1 MAKDSIEC
9 APKKKGKFKKLLLIG
24 VAAVALIGAGAGAGI
39 YFGALQAHEAKPEDN
54 YPKLVV
60 RSKDDPEPA
69 AEGEDKEA
77 PLKVGTVSVPNDRF
91 KVDPR
96 KYEVTY
102 YPITESFTTNLADGS
117 GFLQVGISLSTFYD
131 GKVINNIK
139 RQAVPIR
146 SVVLMV
152 LAEQDRWEVG
162 LVEAVAQQDPAL
174 LSTSQGKQ
182 RLQRQL
188 TAAINDVLRD
198 KEGFGG
204 IDNVYF
210 TSLVIQ

>member
-1 MAKDSIEC
+1 MTKDKAE
-9 APKKKGKFKKLLLIG
+9 AEPKKKGKFKKLLLVG
-24 VAAVALIGAGAGAGI
+24 VAAIALIGAGAGAGI
-39 YFGALQAHEAKPEDN
+39 YFGALSAHEAKPEDN
-54 YPKLVV
+54 YPKLVE
-60 RSKDDPEPA
+60 RSTKDEAPA
-69 AEGEDKEA
+69 AEGADKEA
-77 PLKVGTVSVPNDRF
+77 PPKVGTVSVPNDKF

-96 KYEVTY
+96 KYEITY
-102 YPITESFTTNLADGS
+102 YPITDAFTTNLADGS
-117 GFLQVGISLSTFYD
+117 GFLQIGISLSTFYD

-152 LAEQDRWEVG
+152 LAEQD
-162 LVEAVAQQDPAL
+162 PAL
-174 LSTSQGKQ
+174 LATSQGKQ

>member
-1 MAKDSIEC
+1 MLML
-9 APKKKGKFKKLLLIG
+9 GIG
-24 VAAVALIGAGAGAGI
+24 ATALISAGAGAGI
-39 YFGALQAHEAKPEDN
+39 YLGGGLAGHEAKPEDH

-60 RSKDDPEPA
+60 RSVGEEAA
-69 AEGEDKEA
+69 AEGEGGGEGKEPA
-77 PLKVGTVSVPNDRF
+77 LKVGTVSVPNDRF

-96 KYEVTY
+96 KYEITY
-102 YPITESFTTNLADGS
+102 YPMTDAFTTNLADGS

-131 GKVINNIK
+131 GKVITNIK
-139 RQAVPIR
+139 RQQVPIR
-146 SVVLMV
+146 SAVLMV
-152 LAEQDRWEVG
+152 LAE
-162 LVEAVAQQDPAL
+162 QDPAL

-182 RLQRQL
+182 QLQRQL

>member
-1 MAKDSIEC
+1 MTKDKVEA
-9 APKKKGKFKKLLLIG
+9 APKKGKFKKLMLIVIG
-24 VAAVALIGAGAGAGI
+24 AAVLIGAGAGAGM
-39 YFGALQAHEAKPEDN
+39 YFGVGMAAQAPKPEDN
-54 YPKLVV
+54 YPKLVE
-60 RSKDDPEPA
+60 RSSKDEPPPA
-69 AEGEDKEA
+69 ADKNEET
-77 PLKVGTVSVPNDRF
+77 PLKIGTVKVPNDRF

-102 YPITESFTTNLADGS
+102 YPIADAFTTNLADGS
-117 GFLQVGISLSTFYD
+117 GFLQIGISLSTFYD

-152 LAEQDRWEVG
+152 LAEQDPV
-162 LVEAVAQQDPAL
+162 L

-188 TAAINDVLRD
+188 TGAVNGVLRE

-210 TSLVIQ
+210 TSLVVQ

>member
-1 MAKDSIEC
+1 MTKDKIEA
-9 APKKKGKFKKLLLIG
+9 APRKKGKFKKLLFIG
-24 VAAVALIGAGAGAGI
+24 VGAIVLIGAGAGAGI
-39 YFGALQAHEAKPEDN
+39 YFGALSAHEAKPEDH
-54 YPKLVV
+54 YPKLVL
-60 RSKDDPEPA
+60 RSEGGDAPP
-69 AEGEDKEA
+69 AEGESEEA
-77 PLKVGTVSVPNDRF
+77 PLKTGTVSVPNDKY

-96 KYEVTY
+96 KYEITY
-102 YPITESFTTNLADGS
+102 YPISEAFTTNLADGS
-117 GFLQVGISLSTFYD
+117 GFLQIGISLSTFYD

-152 LAEQDRWEVG
+152 LAEQD
-162 LVEAVAQQDPAL
+162 PAL

-188 TAAINDVLRD
+188 TAAINDVLHD

>member
-1 MAKDSIEC
+1 MTKDKVE
-9 APKKKGKFKKLLLIG
+9 AEPRKKGKFKKLLFIG
-24 VAAVALIGAGAGAGI
+24 VGAIALIGAGAGAGI
-39 YFGALQAHEAKPEDN
+39 YFGALSAHEAKPADH
-54 YPKLVV
+54 YPKLVL
-60 RSKDDPEPA
+60 RSEGDAAP
-69 AEGEDKEA
+69 AEGESDEA
-77 PLKVGTVSVPNDRF
+77 PLKVGTVSVPND
-91 KVDPR
+91 KYEVDPR
-96 KYEVTY
+96 KYEITY
-102 YPITESFTTNLADGS
+102 YPISDAFTTNLADGS
-117 GFLQVGISLSTFYD
+117 GFLQIGISLSTFYD
-131 GKVINNIK
+131 GKVINHIK
-139 RQAVPIR
+139 RQSVPIR

-152 LAEQDRWEVG
+152 LAE
-162 LVEAVAQQDPAL
+162 QDPAL

>member
-1 MAKDSIEC
+1 MSKDKSEDT
-9 APKKKGKFKKLLLIG
+9 PKKGGKMKKLLIFGIG
-24 VAAVALIGAGAGAGI
+24 ATTLIGAGTGAGI
-39 YFGALQAHEAKPEDN
+39 YLGGGLASHPPKPEDN

-60 RSKDDPEPA
+60 RNESASEAA
-69 AEGEDKEA
+69 AEGEGGEA
-77 PLKVGTVSVPNDRF
+77 PPKVGTVSVPNDRF
-91 KVDPR
+91 KIDPR
-96 KYEVTY
+96 KYEITY
-102 YPITESFTTNLADGS
+102 YPIEQAFTTNLADGS

-152 LAEQDRWEVG
+152 LAEQD
-162 LVEAVAQQDPAL
+162 PAL

>member
-1 MAKDSIEC
+1 MSKDKATDAE
-9 APKKKGKFKKLLLIG
+9 PKKGGKMKKLLMIG
-24 VAAVALIGAGAGAGI
+24 IGAIVLIGAGVGAGI
-39 YFGALQAHEAKPEDN
+39 YFGGLATHEAKPEDN

-60 RSKDDPEPA
+60 RNSGAEADA
-69 AEGEDKEA
+69 AEDKGEGDEA

-91 KVDPR
+91 KVDPG

-102 YPITESFTTNLADGS
+102 YPITEAFTTNLADGS

-131 GKVINNIK
+131 GKVIKNIK

-152 LAEQDRWEVG
+152 LAEQD
-162 LVEAVAQQDPAL
+162 PAL
-174 LSTSQGKQ
+174 LATSQGKQ

-188 TAAINDVLRD
+188 TAAINDVLRE

>member
-1 MAKDSIEC
+1 MSKDKTPDAE
-9 APKKKGKFKKLLLIG
+9 PKKGGKMKKMLMLGIG
-24 VAAVALIGAGAGAGI
+24 ATALISAGAGAGI
-39 YFGALQAHEAKPEDN
+39 YLGGGLAGHEAKPEDH

-60 RSKDDPEPA
+60 RSVGEEAA
-69 AEGEDKEA
+69 AEGEGGGEGKEPA
-77 PLKVGTVSVPNDRF
+77 LKVGTVSVPNDHF

-96 KYEVTY
+96 KYEITY
-102 YPITESFTTNLADGS
+102 YPMTDAFTTNLADGS

-131 GKVINNIK
+131 GKVITNIK
-139 RQAVPIR
+139 RQQVPIR
-146 SVVLMV
+146 SAVLMV
-152 LAEQDRWEVG
+152 LAE
-162 LVEAVAQQDPAL
+162 QDPAL

-182 RLQRQL
+182 QLQRQL

>member
-1 MAKDSIEC
+1 MSKENTET
-9 APKKKGKFKKLLLIG
+9 APKKGGKLKKLLLAG
-24 VAAVALIGAGAGAGI
+24 VAALALAGAGAGAGI
-39 YFGALQAHEAKPEDN
+39 YFGGVTAKEVKPEDN

-60 RSKDDPEPA
+60 RSKGEEAAP
-69 AEGEDKEA
+69 AEGGGGEA
-77 PLKVGTVSVPNDRF
+77 PLKTGTVSVPNDRF
-91 KVDPR
+91 KVDPK
-96 KYEVTY
+96 KYEITY
-102 YPITESFTTNLADGS
+102 YPIGDTFTTNLADGS
-117 GFLQVGISLSTFYD
+117 GFAQVGISLSTFYD

-152 LAEQDRWEVG
+152 LAEQDP
-162 LVEAVAQQDPAL
+162 AVLA
-174 LSTSQGKQ
+174 TSQGKQ

>member
-1 MAKDSIEC
+1 MAKDNVEG
-9 APKKKGKFKKLLLIG
+9 APKKKGKLKKLLFIG
-24 VAAVALIGAGAGAGI
+24 IGALVLIGAGAGAGI
-39 YFGALQAHEAKPEDN
+39 YFGALSAHEAKPEDHF
-54 YPKLVV
+54 PKLVL
-60 RSKDDPEPA
+60 RSEGEAEPA
-69 AEGEDKEA
+69 AAEDEDKEA
-77 PLKVGTVSVPNDRF
+77 PLKVGTVSVPNDKF

-96 KYEVTY
+96 KYEITY
-102 YPITESFTTNLADGS
+102 YPITDSFTTNLADGS

-152 LAEQDRWEVG
+152 LAEQD
-162 LVEAVAQQDPAL
+162 PAL

-204 IDNVYF
+204 VDNVYF

>member
-1 MAKDSIEC
+1 MAKDNVES
-9 APKKKGKFKKLLLIG
+9 APRKKGKFKKLLLVS
-24 VAAVALIGAGAGAGI
+24 VAAIALIGAGAGAGI
-39 YFGALQAHEAKPEDN
+39 YFGALQAHEAKPEDK
-54 YPKLVV
+54 YPKLVL
-60 RSKDDPEPA
+60 RSDDDAEPA
-69 AEGEDKEA
+69 AEGPGKEA

-102 YPITESFTTNLADGS
+102 YPFAESFTTNLADGS

-152 LAEQDRWEVG
+152 LAEQD
-162 LVEAVAQQDPAL
+162 PAL

-188 TAAINDVLRD
+188 TAVINDVLRE

>member
-1 MAKDSIEC
+1 MTKDKVEGE
-9 APKKKGKFKKLLLIG
+9 PKKKGKFKKLLLIG
-24 VAAVALIGAGAGAGI
+24 VAATALIGAGAGAGI
-39 YFGALQAHEAKPEDN
+39 YFGALSAHEAKPEDHF
-54 YPKLVV
+54 PKLVV
-60 RSKDDPEPA
+60 RSNEEAAPA
-69 AEGEDKEA
+69 AEGEDEEA
-77 PLKVGTVSVPNDRF
+77 PPKVGTVAVPNDKY

-96 KYEVTY
+96 KYEITY
-102 YPITESFTTNLADGS
+102 YPITDSFTTNLADGS

-152 LAEQDRWEVG
+152 LAEQD
-162 LVEAVAQQDPAL
+162 PAL

-188 TAAINDVLRD
+188 TGAINDVLRD

>member
-1 MAKDSIEC
+1 MTKDKEEA
-9 APKKKGKFKKLLLIG
+9 APKKKGKFKKLLMIG
-24 VAAVALIGAGAGAGI
+24 VGATVLIGAGAGAGI
-39 YFGALQAHEAKPEDN
+39 YFGALSAHESTPEDN
-54 YPKLVV
+54 YPKLVL
-60 RSKDDPEPA
+60 RSKEDAAPA
-69 AEGEDKEA
+69 AEGEEKEA
-77 PLKVGTVSVPNDRF
+77 PLKVGTVSVPNDKF
-91 KVDPR
+91 KVDPK

-102 YPITESFTTNLADGS
+102 YPITDAFTTNLADGS

-152 LAEQDRWEVG
+152 LAEQD
-162 LVEAVAQQDPAL
+162 PAL
-174 LSTSQGKQ
+174 LSSSQGKQ

-188 TAAINDVLRD
+188 TGAINDVLRD

-210 TSLVIQ
+210 TGLVIQ

>member
-1 MAKDSIEC
+1 MTKDKIE
-9 APKKKGKFKKLLLIG
+9 AEPKKGKFKKLMMIVIG
-24 VAAVALIGAGAGAGI
+24 AAVLIGAGAGAGM
-39 YFGALQAHEAKPEDN
+39 YFGVGMAAHAAKPEDS

-60 RSKDDPEPA
+60 RSSKDEPPPA
-69 AEGEDKEA
+69 EDKKEEA
-77 PLKVGTVSVPNDRF
+77 PPKVGTVAVPNDRF

-96 KYEVTY
+96 KYEITY
-102 YPITESFTTNLADGS
+102 YPITDAFTTNLADGS

-152 LAEQDRWEVG
+152 LAEQDPV
-162 LVEAVAQQDPAL
+162 L

-188 TAAINDVLRD
+188 TGAVNGVLRE

-210 TSLVIQ
+210 TSLVVQ

>member
-1 MAKDSIEC
+1 MAKDNVEG

-39 YFGALQAHEAKPEDN
+39 YFGALSAHEAKPEDN

-60 RSKDDPEPA
+60 RSKEDPEPA

-77 PLKVGTVSVPNDRF
+77 PPKVGTVSVPNDKY
-91 KVDPR
+91 KVDPK
-96 KYEVTY
+96 KYEITY
-102 YPITESFTTNLADGS
+102 YPIADSFTTNLADGS

-146 SVVLMV
+146 SAVLMV
-152 LAEQDRWEVG
+152 LAEQDPG
-162 LVEAVAQQDPAL
+162 L

-188 TAAINDVLRD
+188 TASINDVLRD

>member
-1 MAKDSIEC
+1 MSKDKTPDAE
-9 APKKKGKFKKLLLIG
+9 PKKGGKMKKMLMLGIG
-24 VAAVALIGAGAGAGI
+24 ATALISAGAGAGI
-39 YFGALQAHEAKPEDN
+39 YLGGGLAGHEAKPEDH

-60 RSKDDPEPA
+60 RSVGEEAA
-69 AEGEDKEA
+69 AEGEGGGEGKEPA
-77 PLKVGTVSVPNDRF
+77 LKVGTVSVPNDHF

-96 KYEVTY
+96 KYEITY
-102 YPITESFTTNLADGS
+102 YPMTDAFTTNLADGS

-131 GKVINNIK
+131 GKVITNIK
-139 RQAVPIR
+139 RQQVPIR
-146 SVVLMV
+146 SAVLMV
-152 LAEQDRWEVG
+152 LAE
-162 LVEAVAQQDPAL
+162 QDPAL

-182 RLQRQL
+182 QLQRQL
-188 TAAINDVLRD
+188 TVAINDVLRD

>member
-1 MAKDSIEC
+1 MTKDK
-9 APKKKGKFKKLLLIG
+9 ADTDPKKKGKLKTLLLIAVG
-24 VAAVALIGAGAGAGI
+24 AAALIGAGAGAGV
-39 YFGALQAHEAKPEDN
+39 YFGVGMAAHAPKPEDS

-60 RSKDDPEPA
+60 RSASDEAPA
-69 AEGEDKEA
+69 AEDKNEEA
-77 PLKVGTVSVPNDRF
+77 PPKVGTVAVPNDRF
-91 KVDPR
+91 KVDPK
-96 KYEVTY
+96 KYEITY
-102 YPITESFTTNLADGS
+102 YPLPDNFTTNLADGS

-152 LAEQDRWEVG
+152 LAEQDPVT
-162 LVEAVAQQDPAL
+162 

-188 TAAINDVLRD
+188 TGAVNEVLRE

-210 TSLVIQ
+210 TSLVVQ

>member
-1 MAKDSIEC
+1 MTKDKEEA
-9 APKKKGKFKKLLLIG
+9 APKKKGKFKKLLMIG
-24 VAAVALIGAGAGAGI
+24 VGAFVLIGAGAGAGI
-39 YFGALQAHEAKPEDN
+39 YFGALSAHESKPEDN
-54 YPKLVV
+54 YPKLVL
-60 RSKDDPEPA
+60 RSKEDAAPA
-69 AEGEDKEA
+69 AEGEEKEA
-77 PLKVGTVSVPNDRF
+77 PLKVGTVSVPNDKF
-91 KVDPR
+91 KVDSK

-102 YPITESFTTNLADGS
+102 YPITDAFTTNLADGS

-152 LAEQDRWEVG
+152 LAEQD
-162 LVEAVAQQDPAL
+162 PAL
-174 LSTSQGKQ
+174 LSSSQGKQ

-188 TAAINDVLRD
+188 TGAINDVLRD

-210 TSLVIQ
+210 TGLVIQ

>member
-1 MAKDSIEC
+1 MAKDNIEG

-24 VAAVALIGAGAGAGI
+24 VAAIALIGAGAGAGI
-39 YFGALQAHEAKPEDN
+39 YFGALSAHEAKPEDHF
-54 YPKLVV
+54 PKLVL
-60 RSKDDPEPA
+60 RSEGEPEPA

-77 PLKVGTVSVPNDRF
+77 PPKVGTVSVPNDKY
-91 KVDPR
+91 KVDPK
-96 KYEVTY
+96 KYEITY
-102 YPITESFTTNLADGS
+102 YPIADSFTTNLADGS

-152 LAEQDRWEVG
+152 LAEQD
-162 LVEAVAQQDPAL
+162 PAL

>member
-1 MAKDSIEC
+1 MSKEKDDA
-9 APKKKGKFKKLLLIG
+9 APKPKGKLKKLLFIG
-24 VAAVALIGAGAGAGI
+24 VGALVLIGAGAGAGI
-39 YFGALQAHEAKPEDN
+39 YFGALSAHEAKPEDH

-60 RSKDDPEPA
+60 RSSGEEEAPA
-69 AEGEDKEA
+69 AEGDDKEA
-77 PLKVGTVSVPNDRF
+77 APKVGTVSVPNDKF

-102 YPITESFTTNLADGS
+102 FQIPDAFTTNLADGS
-117 GFLQVGISLSTFYD
+117 GFLQAGISLSTFYD

-152 LAEQDRWEVG
+152 LSE
-162 LVEAVAQQDPAL
+162 QDPAL

-188 TAAINDVLRD
+188 TAAINDVLRE

-204 IDNVYF
+204 VDNVYF

>member
-1 MAKDSIEC
+1 MSKDKVETE
-9 APKKKGKFKKLLLIG
+9 PKKKGKLKKLLVIG
-24 VAAVALIGAGAGAGI
+24 VGAIALIGAGAGAGI
-39 YFGALQAHEAKPEDN
+39 YFGALSAHEAKPEDH
-54 YPKLVV
+54 YPKLVL
-60 RSKDDPEPA
+60 RSKDEAPA
-69 AEGEDKEA
+69 AEGGEGEA
-77 PLKVGTVSVPNDRF
+77 APKVGTVSVPNDRY

-96 KYEVTY
+96 KYEITY
-102 YPITESFTTNLADGS
+102 YPITEAFTTNLADGS

-152 LAEQDRWEVG
+152 LAEQD
-162 LVEAVAQQDPAL
+162 PAL

>member
-1 MAKDSIEC
+1 MSKDK
-9 APKKKGKFKKLLLIG
+9 APEGAEPRKGGKMKKLLMLGIG
-24 VAAVALIGAGAGAGI
+24 GTALISAGAGAGI
-39 YFGALQAHEAKPEDN
+39 YLGGGLGGHEAKPEDH

-60 RSKDDPEPA
+60 RNEGEEAAA
-69 AEGEDKEA
+69 AEGEEGKEPA
-77 PLKVGTVSVPNDRF
+77 PKVGTVSVPNDRF

-96 KYEVTY
+96 KYEITY
-102 YPITESFTTNLADGS
+102 YPMTDAFTTNLADGS

-131 GKVINNIK
+131 GKVISNIK
-139 RQAVPIR
+139 RQQVPIR
-146 SVVLMV
+146 SAVLMV
-152 LAEQDRWEVG
+152 LAE
-162 LVEAVAQQDPAL
+162 QDPAL

-182 RLQRQL
+182 QLQRQL
-188 TAAINDVLRD
+188 TNAINDVLRE

>member
-1 MAKDSIEC
+1 MSKDKVE
-9 APKKKGKFKKLLLIG
+9 AEPKPKGKLKKLLIIG
-24 VAAVALIGAGAGAGI
+24 VGALALIGAGAGAGI
-39 YFGALQAHEAKPEDN
+39 YFGALSAHEAKPEDN
-54 YPKLVV
+54 FPKLVL
-60 RSKDDPEPA
+60 RSKGEAAP
-69 AEGEDKEA
+69 AEGEEGEA
-77 PLKVGTVSVPNDRF
+77 APKVGTVSVPNDRY

-96 KYEVTY
+96 KYEITY
-102 YPITESFTTNLADGS
+102 YPISDAFTTNLADGS

-152 LAEQDRWEVG
+152 LAEQD
-162 LVEAVAQQDPAL
+162 PAL

-188 TAAINDVLRD
+188 TAAINEVLRD

>member
-1 MAKDSIEC
+1 MAKDNVEG
-9 APKKKGKFKKLLLIG
+9 APKKKGKVKKLLLIG
-24 VAAVALIGAGAGAGI
+24 VAAIALIGAGAGAGI
-39 YFGALQAHEAKPEDN
+39 YFGALSAHEAKPEDH

-60 RSKDDPEPA
+60 RSKDGAEPV
-69 AEGEDKEA
+69 AEDDKEA

-102 YPITESFTTNLADGS
+102 YPMAESFTTNLADGS
-117 GFLQVGISLSTFYD
+117 GFLQIGISLSTFYD

-152 LAEQDRWEVG
+152 LAEQD
-162 LVEAVAQQDPAL
+162 PAL

-188 TAAINDVLRD
+188 TTAINDVLRE

>member
-1 MAKDSIEC
+1 MAKDNPEGT
-9 APKKKGKFKKLLLIG
+9 PKKKGKVKKLLLVG
-24 VAAVALIGAGAGAGI
+24 VAAIALIGAGAGAGI
-39 YFGALQAHEAKPEDN
+39 YFGALSAHEARPEDH
-54 YPKLVV
+54 YPKLVL
-60 RSKDDPEPA
+60 RSTDDAAPA
-69 AEGEDKEA
+69 AEGDDKEA

-96 KYEVTY
+96 KYEITY
-102 YPITESFTTNLADGS
+102 YPINDSFTTNLADGS

-152 LAEQDRWEVG
+152 LAEQD
-162 LVEAVAQQDPAL
+162 PAL
-174 LSTSQGKQ
+174 LSTSEGKQ

-188 TAAINDVLRD
+188 TAAINDVLRE

>member
-1 MAKDSIEC
+1 MTKDKVEA
-9 APKKKGKFKKLLLIG
+9 APKKKGKFKKLLFIG
-24 VAAVALIGAGAGAGI
+24 VGAIALIGAGAGAGI
-39 YFGALQAHEAKPEDN
+39 YFGALSAHEAKPEDH
-54 YPKLVV
+54 YPKLVE
-60 RSKDDPEPA
+60 RSHKDEAPA
-69 AEGEDKEA
+69 AEGESEET
-77 PLKVGTVSVPNDRF
+77 PLKVGTVSVPNDKF

-96 KYEVTY
+96 KYEITY
-102 YPITESFTTNLADGS
+102 YPITEAFTTNLADGS

-152 LAEQDRWEVG
+152 LAEQD
-162 LVEAVAQQDPAL
+162 PAL

-188 TAAINDVLRD
+188 TGAINDVLRE

-204 IDNVYF
+204 VDNVYF

>member
-1 MAKDSIEC
+1 MTKDKEEA
-9 APKKKGKFKKLLLIG
+9 APKKKGKFKKLLMIG
-24 VAAVALIGAGAGAGI
+24 VGAIVLIGAGAGAGI
-39 YFGALQAHEAKPEDN
+39 YFGALSAHEAKPEDN
-54 YPKLVV
+54 YPKLVL
-60 RSKDDPEPA
+60 RGNEDA
-69 AEGEDKEA
+69 AAAGEGEDKEA
-77 PLKVGTVSVPNDRF
+77 PLKVGTVSVPNDKF
-91 KVDPR
+91 KVDPK

-102 YPITESFTTNLADGS
+102 YPITDAFTTNLADGS

-152 LAEQDRWEVG
+152 LAEQD
-162 LVEAVAQQDPAL
+162 PAL

-188 TAAINDVLRD
+188 TGAINDVLRD

-204 IDNVYF
+204 VDNVYF
-210 TSLVIQ
+210 TGLVIQ

>member
-1 MAKDSIEC
+1 MSKDKTTE
-9 APKKKGKFKKLLLIG
+9 AEPKKGGKMKKMLMLGIG
-24 VAAVALIGAGAGAGI
+24 GTALISAGAGAGI
-39 YFGALQAHEAKPEDN
+39 YLGGGLGSHEAKPEDH

-60 RSKDDPEPA
+60 RSEGGEAA
-69 AEGEDKEA
+69 AEGEGGGEGKEA
-77 PLKVGTVSVPNDRF
+77 ALKVGTVSVPNDHF

-96 KYEVTY
+96 KYEITY
-102 YPITESFTTNLADGS
+102 YPITDAFTTNLADGS
-117 GFLQVGISLSTFYD
+117 GFLQVGISLSTYYD
-131 GKVINNIK
+131 GKVITNIK
-139 RQAVPIR
+139 NQSVPIR
-146 SVVLMV
+146 SAVLMV
-152 LAEQDRWEVG
+152 LAE
-162 LVEAVAQQDPAL
+162 QDPAL

-182 RLQRQL
+182 QLQRQL

>member
-1 MAKDSIEC
+1 MSKENNES
-9 APKKKGKFKKLLLIG
+9 APKKGGKLKKLLLAS
-24 VAAVALIGAGAGAGI
+24 VAALALAGAGAGAGV
-39 YFGALQAHEAKPEDN
+39 YFGALSAKETKPEDN
-54 YPKLVV
+54 YPKLVL
-60 RSKDDPEPA
+60 RGKGGAAPA
-69 AEGEDKEA
+69 EDGAGGKGDV
-77 PLKVGTVSVPNDRF
+77 PIKTGTVSVPNDRF
-91 KVDPR
+91 KVDPQ

-102 YPITESFTTNLADGS
+102 YPIVDTFTTNLVDGS
-117 GFLQVGISLSTFYD
+117 GFAQVGISLSTFYD

-152 LAEQDRWEVG
+152 LAEQDP
-162 LVEAVAQQDPAL
+162 AVLA
-174 LSTSQGKQ
+174 TSQGKQ

-188 TAAINDVLRD
+188 TAAINDVLRE

-204 IDNVYF
+204 VDNVYF

>member
-1 MAKDSIEC
+1 MTKDKEEA
-9 APKKKGKFKKLLLIG
+9 APKKKGKFKKLLMIG
-24 VAAVALIGAGAGAGI
+24 VGAIVLIGAGAGAGI
-39 YFGALQAHEAKPEDN
+39 YFGALSAHEAKPEDN
-54 YPKLVV
+54 FPKLVL
-60 RSKDDPEPA
+60 RSNKDAEPA
-69 AEGEDKEA
+69 AEGDEKEA
-77 PLKVGTVSVPNDRF
+77 PLKVGTVSVPNDKF
-91 KVDPR
+91 KVDPK

-102 YPITESFTTNLADGS
+102 YPITDAFTTNLADGS

-152 LAEQDRWEVG
+152 LAEQD
-162 LVEAVAQQDPAL
+162 PAL
-174 LSTSQGKQ
+174 LSSSQGKQ

-188 TAAINDVLRD
+188 AGAINDVLRD

-204 IDNVYF
+204 VDNVYF
-210 TSLVIQ
+210 TGLVIQ